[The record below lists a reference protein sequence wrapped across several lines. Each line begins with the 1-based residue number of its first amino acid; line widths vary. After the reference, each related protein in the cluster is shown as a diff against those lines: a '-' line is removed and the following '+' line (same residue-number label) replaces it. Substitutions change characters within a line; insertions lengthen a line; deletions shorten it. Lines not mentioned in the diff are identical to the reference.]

1 MARRRASILAPSALL
16 FSNAMRKGIFGDSR
30 LWKIIGI
37 TILAR
42 RGLKKVMGSEPQT
55 VAIERIRPGET
66 LILRGVRSRELPT
79 S

>member
-1 MARRRASILAPSALL
+1 MARRRPSLLAPSALL

-30 LWKIIGI
+30 LWRVVGI
-37 TILAR
+37 AILTR

-55 VAIERIRPGET
+55 VAVERIKPGET
-66 LILRGVRSRELPT
+66 LILRGVRSPELPT